1 VLIVS
6 FWGGL
11 CICFK
16 QKKILTQ
23 NIFLF
28 FFFSNVKMSKQPAT
42 FPPALRE
49 PPPPALDQF
58 DLDEHFA
65 SKRIRLAQLTN
76 KCTDND
82 LDYFV
87 REAGETLGV
96 TGQLPVAQLRQPQG
110 AKLIL
115 YFIAEKIANFK
126 KLNQEGRVTGQVV
139 GVVQ

>member
-1 VLIVS
+1 MTLFLICCGTS
-6 FWGGL
+6 F
-11 CICFK
+11 ITTPSTT
-16 QKKILTQ
+16 INT
-23 NIFLF
+23 
-28 FFFSNVKMSKQPAT
+28 QPAT

-87 REAGETLGV
+87 REAGEILGV
-96 TGQLPVAQLRQPQG
+96 SHQLPVAQLRQPQG

-115 YFIAEKIANFK
+115 HFIAEKIANFK

-139 GVVQ
+139 GIGH

>member
-1 VLIVS
+1 MNTFHYSVNPSTTIN
-6 FWGGL
+6 
-11 CICFK
+11 
-16 QKKILTQ
+16 T
-23 NIFLF
+23 
-28 FFFSNVKMSKQPAT
+28 QPAT

-87 REAGETLGV
+87 REAGEILGV
-96 TGQLPVAQLRQPQG
+96 SHQLPVAQLRQPQG

-115 YFIAEKIANFK
+115 HFIAEKIANFK

-139 GVVQ
+139 GIGH

>member
-1 VLIVS
+1 MHLFQTNKNFNPKTFS
-6 FWGGL
+6 F
-11 CICFK
+11 
-16 QKKILTQ
+16 
-23 NIFLF
+23 FLF
-28 FFFSNVKMSKQPAT
+28 PNVKMSKQPAT

>member
-1 VLIVS
+1 
-6 FWGGL
+6 
-11 CICFK
+11 
-16 QKKILTQ
+16 
-23 NIFLF
+23 
-28 FFFSNVKMSKQPAT
+28 MSKCQKQPAT